1 MGIVERIA
9 SVRAPEIRERDG
21 RAEGDDRVSA
31 REATRRL
38 AAALLAASPG
48 VMAAGP
54 GLVRADARG
63 WGRRGGE
70 EALGRALRDAARE
83 AGFGVGVGVAD
94 TPVAADAAAILAA
107 EEGRGGS
114 RAVRERP
121 PGGPGGG
128 SGGAGSAARS
138 GVPGVL
144 VVPAGRA
151 RAFLA
156 PLSPELLPL
165 PEAMR
170 ETLRALD
177 VRRIGWLAGREPA
190 ELEARFGP
198 DGLRAARWARGED
211 DRPFRGVSPEDPP
224 GARMELEGPARTTE
238 PLLFVLRHLLARLCA
253 DLADEGR
260 HAARLRL
267 ELELERGGGRAV
279 TVAPARP
286 TLREGLLLE
295 LCRAGLERE
304 ADGGRLPAAVTA
316 VTLTAVERAPAP
328 VRQEDL
334 FAGEERDPAAAAGVL
349 SRLRARLG
357 EGSVVR
363 PRTRPGHRPEGR
375 SGWEPAE
382 LEARGGPP
390 PSSRE
395 ADSSREAKRDG
406 VEGRR
411 RAPRPPGASIA
422 STSPAAAIPS
432 VLRLLP
438 EPREV
443 AVRCEDG
450 RPAAILEEGALRE
463 IVAAEGPERLSGE
476 GWERP
481 YRREYFRACTEEGE
495 LLWLFR
501 TWRRRGGRG
510 GRSAGAE
517 GDDSRG
523 DPEEVWRLHGWWD

>member
-1 MGIVERIA
+1 MADVERVA
-9 SVRAPEIRERDG
+9 AVRAPELQLRE
-21 RAEGDDRVSA
+21 DDDARPLV

-38 AAALLAASPG
+38 AVALLAGSPR

-54 GLVRADARG
+54 GLVRVDARG
-63 WGRRGGE
+63 WERRGGE
-70 EALGRALRDAARE
+70 EALGRTLRETARQ
-83 AGFGVGVGVAD
+83 AGFEVGVGVAD
-94 TPVAADAAAILAA
+94 TPVAADAAAALAA
-107 EEGRGGS
+107 AADDGPCDGWS
-114 RAVRERP
+114 AVRERP
-121 PGGPGGG
+121 AGEPDGGSGDGPVDAGPAARDGGPGVLI
-128 SGGAGSAARS
+128 
-138 GVPGVL
+138 VPPGE
-144 VVPAGRA
+144 A

-156 PLSPELLPL
+156 PLPPELLPL
-165 PEAMR
+165 PERMR
-170 ETLRALD
+170 ETLRSLG

-198 DGLRAARWARGED
+198 EGLRAARWARGED
-211 DRPFRGVSPEDPP
+211 DRLFRGVSPEDPP
-224 GARMELEGPARTTE
+224 GVRMELEGPARTTE
-238 PLLFVLRHLLARLCA
+238 PLLFVLRHLLVRLCA

-267 ELELERGGGRAV
+267 TLELEEGGDRAV

-304 ADGGRLPAAVTA
+304 ADGGRLPGAVVA
-316 VTLTAVERAPAP
+316 VALTAIERAAAP

-334 FAGEERDPAAAAGVL
+334 FAGETRDPADAAGVL

-363 PRTRPGHRPEGR
+363 PRTRPGHRPEAR

-382 LEARGGPP
+382 LEVKGGVS

-395 ADSSREAKRDG
+395 GPRRGAPEASR
-406 VEGRR
+406 
-411 RAPRPPGASIA
+411 S
-422 STSPAAAIPS
+422 AIPS

-450 RPAAILEEGALRE
+450 RPAALLEEGTLRE
-463 IVAAEGPERLSGE
+463 IVAVEGPERLSGE

-501 TWRRRGGRG
+501 TWRRRRDGGGRAG
-510 GRSAGAE
+510 GSGGGTSA
-517 GDDSRG
+517 DSADRKESG
-523 DPEEVWRLHGWWD
+523 SGEVWRLHGWWD